1 MSGYIQRKQ
10 YHLEVKARTGSENTL
25 LVQRFGSD
33 SFRLCMLGND
43 FITQV
48 SISSVGKTEIL
59 TVPTHHTVV
68 MRTELGGKKKSC
80 GALSTALLHR
90 MTRSTGIP
98 LTMTEN
104 TGRTINGLRVEIS
117 LGWTVRILKP
127 QESEYSKLCASKLNI
142 TKNFWLGNAL
152 NILLQ
157 DLN

>member
-1 MSGYIQRKQ
+1 
-10 YHLEVKARTGSENTL
+10 
-25 LVQRFGSD
+25 
-33 SFRLCMLGND
+33 
-43 FITQV
+43 
-48 SISSVGKTEIL
+48 
-59 TVPTHHTVV
+59 
-68 MRTELGGKKKSC
+68 
-80 GALSTALLHR
+80 

-117 LGWTVRILKP
+117 LGWTVRILKS

-157 DLN
+157 DLNWIIKLLSLKYRVWSSSIISCLYFLDEETKTHRMKEHLKTHTTPWMYTVWAHSWALLVFLICLTKLSPSIKLASISILQITENLKWLG